1 MTISPIWRPLR
12 QPEALNDEGSRWAAL
27 LGWGYRYSVRQTD
40 DHGTDFRMTETADM
54 VKAQVALLA
63 VLFDGQILNAFL
75 CSRSIALASITYPS
89 RNSSFRISLC

>member
-1 MTISPIWRPLR
+1 MCRGCRMTISPIWRPLR

-75 CSRSIALASITYPS
+75 LQQVDRLGLDHFSVA
-89 RNSSFRISLC
+89 